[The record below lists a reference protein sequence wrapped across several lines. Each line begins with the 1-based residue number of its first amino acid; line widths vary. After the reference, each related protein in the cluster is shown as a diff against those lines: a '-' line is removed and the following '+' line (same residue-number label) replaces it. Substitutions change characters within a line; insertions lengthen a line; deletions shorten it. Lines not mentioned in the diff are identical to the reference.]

1 MPLSIKNERVE
12 RLVTQV
18 ARLTGESKT
27 EAVRR
32 ALEERRDRLALQ
44 RAAQDRGSR
53 IRRVLEDEIW
63 PAIPADVLGTTIT
76 REEEEEILGF
86 GEPGE

>member
-1 MPLSIKNERVE
+1 MPLSIKNVE
-12 RLVTQV
+12 VEQLVAEV

-32 ALEERRDRLALQ
+32 ALKERRDRLALREAVHDQ
-44 RAAQDRGSR
+44 GAR

-63 PAIPADVLGTTIT
+63 PSIPTAVLGTTMT
-76 REEEEEILGF
+76 REQEEEILGF
-86 GEPGE
+86 GDVGA

>member
-1 MPLSIKNERVE
+1 MPLSIKNVE
-12 RLVTQV
+12 VEQLVAEV

-32 ALEERRDRLALQ
+32 ALKERRDRLKLQ
-44 RAAQDRGSR
+44 VSAQDRGAR

-76 REEEEEILGF
+76 REEEEEILGY
-86 GEPGE
+86 GETGA

>member
-1 MPLSIKNERVE
+1 MPLSIKNADVE
-12 RLVTQV
+12 RLVAEV

-32 ALEERRDRLALQ
+32 ALKERRDRLAVRDAAQ
-44 RAAQDRGSR
+44 NRAAR

-63 PAIPADVLGTTIT
+63 PALPADLLGTTIS
-76 REEEEEILGF
+76 REEEEEILGY
-86 GEPGE
+86 GDSGA